1 MISLAA
7 QATMRVSFSPT
18 LHEADN
24 ILMGCLLFFFNLDQP
39 TFHEIAFFFFFWPF
53 FPSCFF
59 LCVYSATFGSKILV
73 LKHFFFCRDSKVK
86 REPPPCGGPPGSNS
100 ELEWVQELVSSV
112 RFRVS
117 RWRHLPSATSP
128 PPPRPRPSLV

>member
-39 TFHEIAFFFFFWPF
+39 TFHEIAFFFFFLALFSFLF
-53 FPSCFF
+53 FFVCVFSNLWLQNIGSKAFFF
-59 LCVYSATFGSKILV
+59 LQRLKSKTGAASV
-73 LKHFFFCRDSKVK
+73 WGAS
-86 REPPPCGGPPGSNS
+86 RE
-100 ELEWVQELVSSV
+100 
-112 RFRVS
+112 
-117 RWRHLPSATSP
+117 
-128 PPPRPRPSLV
+128 